1 MKNPYQSKKR
11 NTGAR
16 KRKRDILIAAEGKNK
31 TERLYFS
38 NFNSDSISVRFSH
51 GNETDPL
58 SLSKNLRNEYKNLEL
73 SPQSGDQAFCIVDE
87 DLSPSQEQLILQAQK
102 VLKHIHGEVIVSNPC
117 FEIWYLC
124 HFRFSTK
131 QFSTSQETVTELRK
145 HIPDYVKGDKSIY
158 SLLCKDTNIAICN
171 AKKLKQFH
179 EDNNTNS
186 DRFDCQP
193 RTDVYKV
200 VEAIQ
205 NK

>member
-102 VLKHIHGEVIVSNPC
+102 VLKRLLIILMWTLTGYSERVMCGKMNSVFIT
-117 FEIWYLC
+117 LLM
-124 HFRFSTK
+124 TA
-131 QFSTSQETVTELRK
+131 
-145 HIPDYVKGDKSIY
+145 KSIHRNFLINRER
-158 SLLCKDTNIAICN
+158 S
-171 AKKLKQFH
+171 
-179 EDNNTNS
+179 
-186 DRFDCQP
+186 
-193 RTDVYKV
+193 
-200 VEAIQ
+200 
-205 NK
+205 